1 MAAGRRVDFTQKE
14 MEEMTGL
21 GRVQFKRNLERVCA
35 MYGIKVSDFKKERD
49 NPNSHYTFPPEVAEL
64 LAILVK
70 NYYFHPLT
78 LAKKE
83 KDNKIVKATD
93 VANYNKKI
101 LEDID
106 ELEDVFMKAVY
117 CRPGHYVA
125 NNIAFWTDEFVKQ
138 LTRFIYNLSALKS
151 ENIGDALAQF
161 TKQLDD
167 MNYYLFRAEY
177 FRNEVV
183 ASNEEVT
190 PPEFRMTELDKSMNV
205 QNKGI
210 DYIIADII
218 KGFLPTVREIRKKKF
233 PEYVPPYEFINN
245 NPILGFKS
253 VVVHEGEDTENEES
267 ADDLFLVRMLYYRQ
281 MIAGR
286 LPSTSYELNKSNLEH
301 LHEKNSQWRNR
312 VDAIK
317 NGSFKEPSELTLEEK
332 KKNVRANIAE
342 RKAYIEEAEKVLAE
356 LENET
361 EDSEKDLLLTEMQTS
376 FEEHCLTV
384 DKENK
389 RLHEIVDKLVGEAMQ
404 EIMK

>member
-21 GRVQFKRNLERVCA
+21 GRVQFKRNLDRVCD
-35 MYGIKVSDFKKERD
+35 MYGIKVSDFKKEKD

-64 LAILVK
+64 LTLLVK
-70 NYYFHPLT
+70 NFDFHPLT

-83 KDNKIVKATD
+83 KENKIVKATD

-106 ELEDVFMKAVY
+106 KMEDVFKKAIY
-117 CRPGHYVA
+117 CRPGHYAA

-161 TKQLDD
+161 TKKLDD
-167 MNYYLFRAEY
+167 MNYFLFRGEY
-177 FRNEVV
+177 FRNEVM
-183 ASNEEVT
+183 ASNEEAT
-190 PPEFRMTELDKSMNV
+190 PLEFRMTELDKSMNV
-205 QNKGI
+205 QNKSI
-210 DYIIADII
+210 DFIIADMI

-233 PEYVPPYEFINN
+233 PEYEPPYEFINN
-245 NPILGFKS
+245 NPILGLKA
-253 VVVHEGEDTENEES
+253 VVVPDGEEAE
-267 ADDLFLVRMLYYRQ
+267 DDLFLVRMLYYRQ

-286 LPSTSYELNKSNLEH
+286 LPSTSYETNEFNLEH

-317 NGSFKEPSELTLEEK
+317 DGSFKEPSELSLEEK
-332 KKNVRANIAE
+332 KKNVKANIADY
-342 RKAYIEEAEKVLAE
+342 KAYIAVAEKILEE

-361 EDSEKDLLLTEMQTS
+361 EDLEKNTLLLGLQTS
-376 FEEHCLTV
+376 FEEHCTTV
-384 DKENK
+384 DKVNK
-389 RLHEIVDKLVGEAMQ
+389 RLHEIVDELVGEAMQ